1 MTDNRMKGRVRGL
14 FSGPSP
20 ENELPDQMP
29 DPTDPDARQALQV
42 LMLAQRTADDH
53 VATAQ
58 HQAERIRAD
67 ARATAEQIAR
77 EAQAHAD
84 DARRESDKALSDA
97 RARAEQMDRDAQA
110 YAEDARRESDK
121 ALAEAQARAEQ
132 RIQEAQAHAEG
143 LEREAEQ
150 RYEEALGG
158 LSAKRE
164 ALQQQVEE
172 LQQVDREYR
181 ERLRTFMEGQLRELG
196 VNEPA
201 SAKGEAPAPRGD
213 VAQRGPVATGR
224 RE

>member
-1 MTDNRMKGRVRGL
+1 VTDNRMKGRVRGL

-20 ENELPDQMP
+20 ENELPDQMH

-132 RIQEAQAHAEG
+132 RVQEAQAHAEG

-172 LQQVDREYR
+172 LQQFDREYR

-201 SAKGEAPAPRGD
+201 SAKGEAPAPRGEA
-213 VAQRGPVATGR
+213 VQRGPVATGR

>member
-1 MTDNRMKGRVRGL
+1 MKGRVRGL

-77 EAQAHAD
+77 DAQAHAD
-84 DARRESDKALSDA
+84 
-97 RARAEQMDRDAQA
+97 
-110 YAEDARRESDK
+110 DARRESDK

-132 RIQEAQAHAEG
+132 RVQEAQAHAEG

-150 RYEEALGG
+150 RYEDAVGG
-158 LSAKRE
+158 LAAKRE
-164 ALQQQVEE
+164 ALQRQIEE
-172 LQQVDREYR
+172 LQQFDREYR

-201 SAKGEAPAPRGD
+201 SSKGEAPAPRGE
-213 VAQRGPVATGR
+213 VVQRGPVATGR

>member
-1 MTDNRMKGRVRGL
+1 MKGRVRGL

-20 ENELPDQMP
+20 ENELPEQMA

-84 DARRESDKALSDA
+84 DSRRESEKALADA
-97 RARAEQMDRDAQA
+97 RGRAEQMDRDAQA

-121 ALAEAQARAEQ
+121 ALADAQARAEQ

-172 LQQVDREYR
+172 LQQFDREYR

-196 VNEPA
+196 VSEPA
-201 SAKGEAPAPRGD
+201 SAKGEAPAPPQRGE
-213 VAQRGPVATGR
+213 VTQRGGPVATGR